1 MIVVYLK
8 FWIQIKISSVKL
20 HSAPLD
26 CRQLYKCRKACKP
39 VFMWLKLQVRLRL
52 KSSSY
57 TDRKLTDGERIV
69 MDISGEVSKLQAS
82 YNTAIQRR
90 DEAKKQ
96 LAQAISEQ
104 QLTKWELE
112 HEKRRTKDYEKQT
125 DRIRMEIAALKSHM
139 PMISESLFLI
149 FFFLLILCFV
159 TFYQIHENWLNRQHI
174 MFPFSLVTEEGCR
187 HCLPG
192 WTYTNSLC
200 YYFAFSEAISRRP
213 WQEARLFCT
222 RRGGDLAVVDSR
234 EKHVRLDI

>member
-1 MIVVYLK
+1 
-8 FWIQIKISSVKL
+8 
-20 HSAPLD
+20 
-26 CRQLYKCRKACKP
+26 
-39 VFMWLKLQVRLRL
+39 MWLKLQVRFRL

-159 TFYQIHENWLNRQHI
+159 TFYQIHEN
-174 MFPFSLVTEEGCR
+174 
-187 HCLPG
+187 
-192 WTYTNSLC
+192 
-200 YYFAFSEAISRRP
+200 
-213 WQEARLFCT
+213 
-222 RRGGDLAVVDSR
+222 
-234 EKHVRLDI
+234 